1 MLAKNVEI
9 ASGVQLL
16 RERDEELSKMRGE
29 VEETTSKMEESERRA
44 EEISGRLEQAMSQSV
59 VGEMER
65 KVEEMQQG
73 SVHLLIFIRQ
83 IINLLTS
90 CRYR

>member
-65 KVEEMQQG
+65 KVEEMRQG
-73 SVHLLIFIRQ
+73 SVQLLIISF
-83 IINLLTS
+83 NFYKTDN
-90 CRYR
+90 

>member
-65 KVEEMQQG
+65 KVEEMRQG
-73 SVHLLIFIRQ
+73 SVHLLIISF
-83 IINLLTS
+83 NFYKTDN
-90 CRYR
+90 

>member
-65 KVEEMQQG
+65 KVEEMEQG
-73 SVHLLIFIRQ
+73 SVHLLK
-83 IINLLTS
+83 IISFNFYKTDN
-90 CRYR
+90 